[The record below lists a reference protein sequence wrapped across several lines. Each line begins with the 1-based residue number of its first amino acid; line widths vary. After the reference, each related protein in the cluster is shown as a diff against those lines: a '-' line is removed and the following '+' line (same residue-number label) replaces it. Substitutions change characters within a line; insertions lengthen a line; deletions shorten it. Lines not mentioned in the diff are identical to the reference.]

1 MSKIVY
7 WTADLE
13 TGFHDIDEQHK
24 QLVHYINE
32 FYKAYESGDKQVM
45 NTVLFDLIA
54 CSMNHFEYE
63 EGLMAKAGYPLLEPH
78 RRVHQNFVNKLVA
91 LQDKLF
97 QGEDVVA
104 DLLGSLDGWLFRHI
118 KINDRGYI
126 NSVNEAGVYK
136 GGAVEAD
143 AADELAL
150 PNVAAAPV
158 AKPEPVTP
166 AVTAWH
172 HVNPHQPQPKPV
184 PEAKP
189 EPKKQEEPH
198 SSWANPSSLN
208 F

>member
-1 MSKIVY
+1 MSRVVY

-32 FYKAYESGDKQVM
+32 FYEAYESGNGEQM

-54 CSMNHFEYE
+54 CSTNHFEYE

-91 LQDKLF
+91 LQEQLF
-97 QGEDVVA
+97 QGIDVVE

-126 NSVNEAGVYK
+126 NSVNESGVYK
-136 GGAVEAD
+136 GGASEAD
-143 AADELAL
+143 AADEFYKTHA
-150 PNVAAAPV
+150 VAASPVPEAP
-158 AKPEPVTP
+158 P
-166 AVTAWH
+166 AAPAWH
-172 HVNPHQPQPKPV
+172 HVQATETVQPQPTPKPA
-184 PEAKP
+184 PAP
-189 EPKKQEEPH
+189 EPKPER
-198 SSWANPSSLN
+198 SSWANPSSLD

>member
-1 MSKIVY
+1 M
-7 WTADLE
+7 
-13 TGFHDIDEQHK
+13 
-24 QLVHYINE
+24 
-32 FYKAYESGDKQVM
+32 
-45 NTVLFDLIA
+45 
-54 CSMNHFEYE
+54 
-63 EGLMAKAGYPLLEPH
+63 
-78 RRVHQNFVNKLVA
+78 
-91 LQDKLF
+91 
-97 QGEDVVA
+97 
-104 DLLGSLDGWLFRHI
+104 
-118 KINDRGYI
+118 
-126 NSVNEAGVYK
+126 NEAGVYK

-172 HVNPHQPQPKPV
+172 HVNPHQHQPKPV

-189 EPKKQEEPH
+189 EPKKQEEPR

>member
-78 RRVHQNFVNKLVA
+78 RRVHQKACRQRLRPA
-91 LQDKLF
+91 GQYPRRQKEH
-97 QGEDVVA
+97 G
-104 DLLGSLDGWLFRHI
+104 LG
-118 KINDRGYI
+118 
-126 NSVNEAGVYK
+126 AGT
-136 GGAVEAD
+136 GA
-143 AADELAL
+143 
-150 PNVAAAPV
+150 
-158 AKPEPVTP
+158 
-166 AVTAWH
+166 
-172 HVNPHQPQPKPV
+172 
-184 PEAKP
+184 
-189 EPKKQEEPH
+189 
-198 SSWANPSSLN
+198 
-208 F
+208 